1 MKQQDK
7 KNCLMMWVPAYWSFL
22 RSFYNSGFSHYGA
35 WRWSRTTTRRFFR
48 PVLRTASKLSRH
60 MLDANEKFGGLEPTY
75 RLFNRQ
81 LLYQMS

>member
-1 MKQQDK
+1 MKQQTK
-7 KNCLMMWVPAYWSFL
+7 TNFVMWVPAYRSFL
-22 RSFYNSGFSHYGA
+22 ASFYNSGLPHCGA

-60 MLDANEKFGGLEPTY
+60 ILDANEKFGGLEPTY

>member
-7 KNCLMMWVPAYWSFL
+7 NCFGMMWVPAYRSFL
-22 RSFYNSGFSHYGA
+22 RSFSNSGFSHCGA

-60 MLDANEKFGGLEPTY
+60 MLDAKEKIVGLEPTTDC
-75 RLFNRQ
+75 LTDNC
-81 LLYQMS
+81 STK

>member
-1 MKQQDK
+1 MKQQTK
-7 KNCLMMWVPAYWSFL
+7 TNFVMWVPAYRSFL
-22 RSFYNSGFSHYGA
+22 RSFYNSGFSHCGA
-35 WRWSRTTTRRFFR
+35 WRWSRTITRRFFR

>member
-7 KNCLMMWVPAYWSFL
+7 NCLVMWVPIYRSFL
-22 RSFYNSGFSHYGA
+22 KGFYNSDLSHCGA
-35 WRWSRTTTRRFFR
+35 WRWSRTITRRFFR